1 MRRRTAQGPFA
12 TDNGMCQ
19 GTHVTTTNP
28 DAVKTER
35 PAGIETAR
43 KRHSPL
49 REARLETTRA
59 ALLASALDHFAK
71 RGFAGASLREI
82 AADAGVQHG
91 MIRHVYRTKE
101 ELWRQVIAFL
111 FERMEQEMPEDI
123 ATAQPD
129 GRRESAERWI
139 RWYVGYC
146 ARHPEHARLMVQQS
160 ILDGPELEWASDRY
174 IRGRHAWHRPFV
186 EALQK
191 AGHLPQV
198 DPLSLFMMMTAA
210 AQMPY
215 LLAPEIKAVAGR
227 DPHDPKEI
235 AAHAEAVIRAFLR

>member
-1 MRRRTAQGPFA
+1 M
-12 TDNGMCQ
+12 
-19 GTHVTTTNP
+19 TTTNP

-160 ILDGPELEWASDRY
+160 ILDGP
-174 IRGRHAWHRPFV
+174 
-186 EALQK
+186 
-191 AGHLPQV
+191 
-198 DPLSLFMMMTAA
+198 
-210 AQMPY
+210 
-215 LLAPEIKAVAGR
+215 
-227 DPHDPKEI
+227 
-235 AAHAEAVIRAFLR
+235 